1 MRDILAIL
9 LIQSALGC
17 ALAAIVW
24 LTVGGDAAAAALLG
38 TGICV
43 LSHGF
48 LAARLL
54 LSPDARLLRALW
66 LGEIGK
72 IALTVVLFGGVL
84 ATLQPPPL
92 WLLLGYIVAQLGT
105 FSGLL
110 LPSDKRGA

>member
-17 ALAAIVW
+17 AFALVVW
-24 LTVGGDAAAAALLG
+24 LTRGSEAAVAALIG
-38 TGICV
+38 AGICV
-43 LSHGF
+43 LPNGF

-72 IALTVVLFGGVL
+72 LALTVVLFA
-84 ATLQPPPL
+84 ATLSALQPPPL
-92 WLLLGYIVAQLGT
+92 WLLLGYIAAQLGT

-110 LPSDKRGA
+110 LPASKRGA